1 MNTLD
6 EIIEAVADVLLI
18 FQEAQSDFFNDIVI
32 KKENLDIMVSEVTK
46 MMADRAKDSASI
58 EDLELKQRF
67 IDANKVKKKK
77 NFIQDLI
84 FFF

>member
-67 IDANKVKKKK
+67 IDANKVKKK